1 MREIVFRGMTRGGE
15 WVGGSLVRAADAALI
30 IAGGEPVEVISES
43 VGEWS
48 GFADRNG
55 VPIYEGDL
63 VRAETPWTP
72 TTLPFTWGVLPCV
85 FEAGAFCLRGR
96 EDIPLRGFAPTVTF
110 EVVGKV
116 FKGEV
121 GVKNG

>member
-1 MREIVFRGMTRGGE
+1 MREIVFRGMTREGE
-15 WVGGSLVRAADAALI
+15 WVGGSLVRAADTSLI
-30 IAGGEPVEVISES
+30 FSDGDPVEVIPES
-43 VGEWS
+43 AGQWS

-63 VRAETPWTP
+63 VRTETPWTP
-72 TTLPFTWGVLPCV
+72 TTLPFSWGVLPCV

-96 EDIPLRGFAPTVTF
+96 ETIPLRSFAPTVTF

-116 FKGEV
+116 FKGE
-121 GVKNG
+121 GEEDG